1 MILEIVR
8 AFGFIFIAE
17 MGDKSQIL
25 AMAFATKY
33 DVKKVL
39 LGIFLGAFLNHSIA
53 VLLGSLF
60 NQIIP
65 VTAISIIAGL
75 AFILFALWSL
85 KLNTDDDTVKKKVK
99 YGPVITV
106 AIAFFIGELGDKTQ
120 LAAITLSAS
129 SEYPLY
135 VLIGTV
141 SGMFVTGALAIY
153 VGIKLGSKIPDFFMK
168 LGAAFIFFIFGFIK
182 LYSSIPV
189 ELSEP
194 YFTIPFTIGIL
205 LLGYII
211 FKPSIELRKQG
222 IPTKLQRTANELHG
236 YYYDMASRLEEI
248 CLGVDVC
255 GVCSGSSCLVG
266 YTKMIIRKAIN
277 GEEINLNYFEIL
289 NNSKIFDIDKIIE
302 SLNLT
307 LDLLKEDPCKED
319 FIPIH
324 QARNNFETIL
334 LGSYIKEF
342 INLEEYLKK
351 IDKLD
356 RSLAKKLKRQNRI

>member
-1 MILEIVR
+1 MIIEIIR
-8 AFGFIFIAE
+8 AFGFIFVAE

-39 LGIFLGAFLNHSIA
+39 LGIFLGAFLNHAIA

-60 NQIIP
+60 SRYIP
-65 VTAISIIAGL
+65 VTTISIIAGF
-75 AFILFALWSL
+75 AFIFFALWSL
-85 KLNTDDDTVKKKVK
+85 KLNTDDDSVKKKVE
-99 YGPVITV
+99 YGPVLTV
-106 AIAFFIGELGDKTQ
+106 ALAFFIGELGDKTQ

-129 SEYPLY
+129 SNYPLY
-135 VLIGTV
+135 ILIGTV

-168 LGAAFIFFIFGFIK
+168 LGAATIFFIFGFSK
-182 LYSSIPV
+182 LYSNLSL
-189 ELSEP
+189 EL
-194 YFTIPFTIGIL
+194 YITIPFTVGVL
-205 LLGYII
+205 LLGYIV

-222 IPTKLQRTANELHG
+222 ELSKLQRTAGELHG
-236 YYYDMASRLEEI
+236 YYHDMSIRLEDI

-266 YTKMIIRKAIN
+266 YTKMIIKKALN
-277 GEEINLNYFEIL
+277 GEEIDLNYFEIL
-289 NNSKIFDIDKIIE
+289 NNKKIFDKDKIIE

-307 LDLLKEDPCKED
+307 LDFLKGDACKET

-334 LGSYIKEF
+334 LGTYIKEF
-342 INLEEYLKK
+342 INFEEYINKVAA
-351 IDKLD
+351 LD
-356 RSLAKKLKRQNRI
+356 RSLAKKLSK

>member
-60 NQIIP
+60 SRIIP
-65 VTAISIIAGL
+65 VNTISIIAGL
-75 AFILFALWSL
+75 AFIFFALWSL
-85 KLNTDDDTVKKKVK
+85 RLNTDDDTVKKKK
-99 YGPVITV
+99 KFGPVITV
-106 AIAFFIGELGDKTQ
+106 AFAFFVGELGDKTQ

-129 SEYPLY
+129 SEYPMY

-153 VGIKLGSKIPDFFMK
+153 VGIKLGSKIPEFFMK
-168 LGAAFIFFIFGFIK
+168 LGASVIFFIFGFIK
-182 LYSSIPV
+182 LYSSLPI
-189 ELSEP
+189 ELSEL
-194 YFTIPFTIGIL
+194 YLTVPFTIGML
-205 LLGYII
+205 LIGYIL

-222 IPTKLQRTANELHG
+222 ILTKLQKTAEELHG
-236 YYYDMASRLEEI
+236 YYYDIASKLEDI
-248 CLGVDVC
+248 CLGVDTC

-266 YTKMIIRKAIN
+266 YTKMIVKKALN
-277 GEEINLNYFEIL
+277 GEDIDLNYFEIL
-289 NNSKIFDIDKIIE
+289 NNRKIFNKDKIIE
-302 SLNLT
+302 SLHLT
-307 LDLLKEDPCKED
+307 LELLKNDHGKEE
-319 FIPIH
+319 FAPIH
-324 QARNNFETIL
+324 LARKNFETIL
-334 LGSYIKEF
+334 LGTYIKDFE
-342 INLEEYLKK
+342 NMDEYFN
-351 IDKLD
+351 KLVIID
-356 RSLAKKLKRQNRI
+356 RSLAKKLNR